1 MMSLEF
7 ATRDTFVGLKG
18 DFGQARVGRFDSP
31 FKAAR
36 GPVNFFGDMVGDIRN
51 VTRVGDNNVLMN
63 VMPIQLNIKLLNLVV
78 VLT

>member
-1 MMSLEF
+1 MVKLNKKLTLLAALQDDKALEF

-51 VTRVGDNNVLMN
+51 VTRAGNY
-63 VMPIQLNIKLLNLVV
+63 
-78 VLT
+78 TF